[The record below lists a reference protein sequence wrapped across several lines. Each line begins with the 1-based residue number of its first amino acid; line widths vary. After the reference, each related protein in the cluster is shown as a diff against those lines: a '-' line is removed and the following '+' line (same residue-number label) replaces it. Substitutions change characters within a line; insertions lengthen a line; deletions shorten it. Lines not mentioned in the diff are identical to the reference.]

1 MKSIKKIV
9 TSILAV
15 SLLSVF
21 VSCKTGDDNNN
32 AMLLAATANNS
43 SNTNSDD
50 TLREPHIYIHLGATV
65 I

>member
-9 TSILAV
+9 LAV

-50 TLREPHIYIHLGATV
+50 TLTGTTYIF
-65 I
+65 IWEQQ